1 METFWS
7 LLKESII
14 TQSLV
19 TLSLVVTLC
28 VLWGLGKFVP
38 PELFQLTLI
47 VVSFWFG
54 SKIGYSQGQV
64 KGVG

>member
-1 METFWS
+1 METFWN

-19 TLSLVVTLC
+19 TLALVVTLC
-28 VLWGLGKFVP
+28 VLWGLGKVVP

-54 SKIGYSQGQV
+54 SKIGYSQGQT